1 MVSLT
6 EEKPLLEFFTRL
18 WRRHFGYEVCYPR
31 KFKSILESMNI
42 PFKQFVKIDI
52 LDISEGLQIGFSEGI
67 QRHYLNLLT
76 QVDIFKYPDELVQKV
91 IDYFAAISISECSK
105 KILKANRQIFILF

>member
-1 MVSLT
+1 M
-6 EEKPLLEFFTRL
+6 
-18 WRRHFGYEVCYPR
+18 CYPR